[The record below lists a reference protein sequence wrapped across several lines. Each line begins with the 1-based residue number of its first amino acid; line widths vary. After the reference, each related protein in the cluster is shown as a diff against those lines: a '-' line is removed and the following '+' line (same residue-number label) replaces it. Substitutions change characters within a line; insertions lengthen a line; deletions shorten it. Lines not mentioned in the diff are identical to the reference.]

1 MKRVLLAGLLGGLAL
16 FAWESVAHL
25 VLPLGQAGLKT
36 IDNEQAVVGAL
47 RDTVKQPGLY
57 FFPASAASGAAQAAV
72 GPTGIMAVQPNGTT
86 ALMPSQLLTQLGAD
100 VVAMML
106 AGILLVQ
113 AGGLPGFGKRVVFF
127 TVMGILPALRTDL
140 SYWNWY
146 AFPTSY
152 TAAQFTVNI
161 VGFCVAGMVL
171 AKLIGTPSGAP
182 RQVSRAAA

>member
-1 MKRVLLAGLLGGLAL
+1 MKRVVLAGILGGLAL

-25 VLPLGQAGLKT
+25 LLPLGQAGLKT

-47 RDTVKQPGLY
+47 RDNVKQPGLY
-57 FFPASAASGAAQAAV
+57 FFPASAASGASQTAV
-72 GPTGIMAVQPNGTT
+72 GPTGIMAVQPSGTT
-86 ALMPSQLLTQLGAD
+86 TLMPSQLLTQLGAD
-100 VVAMML
+100 IVAMML

-113 AGGLPGFGKRVVFF
+113 AGGMPGFGKRIAFF

-146 AFPTSY
+146 AFPATY

-171 AKLIGTPSGAP
+171 AKLIAKPATRPLSAA
-182 RQVSRAAA
+182 RAA